1 MIPTMIMVGLV
12 LGRWWRVALLVAAV
26 GWPMLLGLTGLL
38 ETPTAALVSAVLA
51 VANAG
56 VGVLVHQGV
65 LHAYRYLARRNRHAA
80 PS

>member
-1 MIPTMIMVGLV
+1 MIPTMILVGLV
-12 LGRWWRVALLVAAV
+12 LGRWWRVALLVAAL

-38 ETPTAALVSAVLA
+38 ESPGAALVSAVLA

-65 LHAYRYLARRNRHAA
+65 LHGYRYLSRRSQHTAR
-80 PS
+80 S